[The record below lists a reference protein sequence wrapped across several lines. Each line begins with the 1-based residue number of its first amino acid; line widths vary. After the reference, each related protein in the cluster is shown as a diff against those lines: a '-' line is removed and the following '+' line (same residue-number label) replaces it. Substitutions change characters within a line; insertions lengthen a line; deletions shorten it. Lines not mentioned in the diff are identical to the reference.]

1 MDNSTITEYLNET
14 QSIDYVNPIIQEK
27 VRELKNQSTDKNDYI
42 KRSYMFVR
50 DEIPHS
56 WDIGANVVS
65 RTASDV
71 LKNKTGICW
80 TKSCLLAAILRA
92 NNIPSGISYQLL
104 SLSETG
110 NQGHMI
116 HALNTVYIENSCK
129 LIRHDARGNINNEN
143 NEFCLD
149 NNQLAFEAR
158 SELNEIDYNDNN
170 TDLDERLI
178 KTLNENENLFELK
191 INFD

>member
-14 QSIDYVNPIIQEK
+14 QSIDYMNPIIQEK

-71 LKNKTGICW
+71 LKNKTGIGQNPAFLQPFLEQITSHQELVTNFSHCLKLG
-80 TKSCLLAAILRA
+80 TKAI
-92 NNIPSGISYQLL
+92 
-104 SLSETG
+104 
-110 NQGHMI
+110 
-116 HALNTVYIENSCK
+116 
-129 LIRHDARGNINNEN
+129 
-143 NEFCLD
+143 
-149 NNQLAFEAR
+149 
-158 SELNEIDYNDNN
+158 
-170 TDLDERLI
+170 
-178 KTLNENENLFELK
+178 
-191 INFD
+191 